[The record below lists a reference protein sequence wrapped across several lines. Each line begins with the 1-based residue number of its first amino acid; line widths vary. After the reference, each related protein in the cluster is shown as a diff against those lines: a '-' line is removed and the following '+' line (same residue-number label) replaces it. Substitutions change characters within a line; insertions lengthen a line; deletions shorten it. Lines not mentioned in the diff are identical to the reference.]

1 MKRFIT
7 IAVLAAVLAGCAST
21 TTTYPDGRIVEER
34 RIDPDFLTA
43 AIALGQSALQL
54 AALES
59 ETPTQPT
66 SPDTPSLVEDMA
78 HLELIAIEVQTIVAD
93 GVTTGEWARLREL
106 YAETQAILR
115 RQGVTVKVGS

>member
-7 IAVLAAVLAGCAST
+7 LAVLVALGCAST

-34 RIDPDFLTA
+34 RIDPDFLSA

-66 SPDTPSLVEDMA
+66 APDTPSLVEDMA

-93 GVTTGEWARLREL
+93 GVTTGEWTRLREL
-106 YAETQAILR
+106 YTETQAILR
-115 RQGVTVKVGS
+115 RQGVSVKVKSS